1 MHADQALSLQSAI
14 LKIAPTAGGTWA
26 PSRAA
31 VGDISISAFN
41 MIEGGGTVIAELS
54 ICEGEFLVYS
64 KTASFPA
71 GVNLS
76 GSATFRVSGALPLA
90 DLEFDTIRDAFDALR
105 AQVHAAQ
112 VDALAKIEAARVSE
126 ALASLH

>member
-1 MHADQALSLQSAI
+1 MNADQALSLQSAI
-14 LKIAPTAGGTWA
+14 LKIAPTAGGIWA

-31 VGDISISAFN
+31 VGDVSISACN

-76 GSATFRVSGALPLA
+76 GSATFRVSSAVLLA
-90 DLEFDTIRDAFDALR
+90 DLQFDTIRDAFDALR